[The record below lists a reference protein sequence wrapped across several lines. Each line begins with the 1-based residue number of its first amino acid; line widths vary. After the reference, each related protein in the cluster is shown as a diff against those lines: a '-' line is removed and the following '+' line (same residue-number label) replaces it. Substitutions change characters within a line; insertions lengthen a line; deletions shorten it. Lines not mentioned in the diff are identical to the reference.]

1 MGNKHNWTLDFRMNV
16 WCPSPKKSSVALH
29 HPTFGLSMLQR
40 SLSLQGACSLRWISV
55 VDTYCDSH
63 PWIPLG
69 NVSNI
74 QALRR
79 GDFAKHTHCSQ
90 RGSCVSPTTGAGR
103 GSAVLQISCPPCRT
117 KGRPSQAAC
126 NLHVGADSHMEWP
139 EGRCDRVTFS
149 RYVKLNSRVKL
160 KVPAFPCCLFPSF
173 R

>member
-1 MGNKHNWTLDFRMNV
+1 MSQPKEILCCITSPHIWSEHVAEVTVFARCMLSSMDQCCRYLLWLPSLDTSRKCF
-16 WCPSPKKSSVALH
+16 
-29 HPTFGLSMLQR
+29 
-40 SLSLQGACSLRWISV
+40 
-55 VDTYCDSH
+55 
-63 PWIPLG
+63 
-69 NVSNI
+69 
-74 QALRR
+74 
-79 GDFAKHTHCSQ
+79 KHTSPAK
-90 RGSCVSPTTGAGR
+90 RGFCQAYTLFPEGELCISYYWSRARVSGFAD
-103 GSAVLQISCPPCRT
+103 SCPPCRT